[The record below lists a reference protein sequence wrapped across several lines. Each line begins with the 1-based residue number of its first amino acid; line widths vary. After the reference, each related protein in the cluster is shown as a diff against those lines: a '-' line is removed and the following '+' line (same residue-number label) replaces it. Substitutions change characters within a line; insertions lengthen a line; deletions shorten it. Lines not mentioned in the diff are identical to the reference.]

1 MSLRRRTSRACR
13 TTSLA
18 LCVAAALHGCSGGTR
33 SQDAGADGGST
44 TSARDA
50 AGDARAEDASAPSDA
65 ASDASVDAADAAEV
79 SRPFDGHKKVL
90 HVGDSTV
97 GYAAGIS
104 LEFKRMFPA
113 EGIAYVS
120 HTMTS
125 AGLHAVA
132 EDRIVEKLVKRHSPD
147 LVIIQLGTN
156 NLTVPHPE
164 VYVPDIKSILAQVGK
179 RACYWIG
186 PISLKFPERGMR
198 GILRDNVAPCV
209 FYDSY
214 DLTLERQSDG
224 LHPSQKAAIFWSKA
238 FFEFAARNPATI
250 PPL

>member
-1 MSLRRRTSRACR
+1 MPSHVRTSALLACALVAC
-13 TTSLA
+13 TTRDKNT
-18 LCVAAALHGCSGGTR
+18 VV
-33 SQDAGADGGST
+33 
-44 TSARDA
+44 DA
-50 AGDARAEDASAPSDA
+50 AVAKDATAELPDAAVTDASASSDASADAEVDADVVDASAPA
-65 ASDASVDAADAAEV
+65 
-79 SRPFDGHKKVL
+79 FDGYKKVL

-104 LEFKRMFPA
+104 LEFKKMFPKA
-113 EGIAYVS
+113 GLSYVS

-125 AGLHAVA
+125 AGLHTVA
-132 EDRIVEKLVKRHSPD
+132 EDRIVEKMVKRYSPD

-164 VYVPDIKSILAQVGK
+164 VYIPDIKSILAQVGH
-179 RACYWIG
+179 RGCYWIG

-198 GILRDNVAPCV
+198 GILRDNVSPCV

-224 LHPSQKAAIFWSKA
+224 LHPSQKAAIFWSGA
-238 FFEFAARNPATI
+238 FFEFAALHPTTN
-250 PPL
+250 L